1 MRSRLRPW
9 MLVSAAWLVPAVLAF
24 LASIGQQALWSDD
37 GPSLAQLFFD
47 SLDWLVYALFVPVIF
62 VISARW
68 PVTGR
73 HRRRWAWLVHLA
85 LALLF
90 CVLWASLG
98 IALQAVLG
106 TNDFTD
112 GVFTAWLSWVYVTIP
127 FGVGVYF
134 GMVAIEHAFRHVE
147 ESRQWEAQVA
157 RTEAQLTAAR
167 LAALEARLNPHFLF
181 NALNSIAV
189 LVRDGANDRA
199 NRAVEELSDLLRAT
213 LERDSAEI
221 SLEREMALV
230 RRYLAVEELRFQD
243 RLRVAI
249 DVPDEL
255 MAAAVP
261 AFALQHL
268 VENAVRHGVAS
279 TITAGRISIIARR
292 VGERLILAVR
302 DDGTGIPDGAADRP
316 GHGLAH
322 TRQRLHA
329 LHGEEG
335 SLEVARH
342 PDGGTVATLTLP
354 WRESARQDEAS

>member
-1 MRSRLRPW
+1 

-62 VISARW
+62 AISARW

-73 HRRRWAWLVHLA
+73 DRRRGAWLVHLA

-98 IALQAVLG
+98 IALQAALG
-106 TNDFTD
+106 TNDFAE
-112 GVFTAWLSWVYVTIP
+112 GVRRAWLSWVYVTIP

-147 ESRQWEAQVA
+147 ESRQWEAHVA
-157 RTEAQLTAAR
+157 RTEAQLNAAR

-189 LVRDGANDRA
+189 LVRDGANERA

-213 LERDSAEI
+213 LERNSAEI
-221 SLEREMALV
+221 ALEREVALV
-230 RRYLAVEELRFQD
+230 QRYLAVEELRFQD
-243 RLRVAI
+243 RLRATI

-255 MAAAVP
+255 RAAAVP

-268 VENAVRHGVAS
+268 VENAVRHGIAS
-279 TITAGRISIIARR
+279 SIAAGRISIIGRR
-292 VGERLILAVR
+292 VGGMLVLAVR
-302 DDGTGIPDGAADRP
+302 DDGTGIADGAEQRD

-322 TRQRLHA
+322 TRERLRA
-329 LHGEEG
+329 LHVDRA
-335 SLEVARH
+335 SLVVERH

-354 WRESARQDEAS
+354 WRELTGTADA